1 MISNY
6 TEYFFIFII
15 VLIGFGLAAF
25 FILKQSI
32 KKNDRQED
40 ILKRITFLIEK
51 ESSARIQD
59 QDRQQQHLDK
69 IEKELFD
76 RLQNGQNQLAERLHV
91 MNESL
96 MKEQSTL
103 RLDQAR
109 AMQLLTEQSSQNL
122 TELRQSVTERLNKA
136 VETQMQSSFQRVVE
150 QFSEIQKLMGEVNSV
165 TAQMSDLKRL
175 FTNVKTRGGWGE
187 AQLQSILDDI
197 LPTGTYERNVRL
209 KDNSMEI
216 VEFAVHMPAQGS
228 HKPLMAIDSKFP
240 TEAYERLIQA
250 IEEGNSGAEQAA
262 RKALESCVKQE
273 AKKIASK
280 YIVPPKTVEFAVLYV
295 PTDGLYTEIARIPG
309 LIDEIGRVYHILIM
323 SPALMPPLLRT
334 IHLGYVSLALSEKT
348 EFVSSLLG
356 KTRQEMIKID
366 MIFEKLTRYIE
377 NTASSVTDA
386 RRKTQKLIQSLEK
399 IGEKETE

>member
-15 VLIGFGLAAF
+15 VLIGFGLAAV

-51 ESSARIQD
+51 ESSTRIQD

-377 NTASSVTDA
+377 NTATSVTDA

>member
-15 VLIGFGLAAF
+15 VLIGFGLAAV

-76 RLQNGQNQLAERLHV
+76 RLQNGQNQLAERLYV

>member
-15 VLIGFGLAAF
+15 VLIGFGLAAV

-51 ESSARIQD
+51 ESSARIQN

>member
-1 MISNY
+1 MANY
-6 TEYFFIFII
+6 FLEYFFLFI
-15 VLIGFGLAAF
+15 VLFIGLGIAVVFM
-25 FILKQSI
+25 LKQSLG
-32 KKNDRQED
+32 KNEQQSD
-40 ILKRITFLIEK
+40 ILKKLTFLIEK
-51 ESSARIQD
+51 ESSVRIQN
-59 QDRQQQHLDK
+59 QDRQQQYFNNM
-69 IEKELFD
+69 EKELFD
-76 RLQNGQNQLAERLHV
+76 RLQKSQNQLAEQLHM
-91 MNESL
+91 MNDSL
-96 MKEQSTL
+96 MKEQSSL
-103 RLDQAR
+103 RLDQAK
-109 AMQLLTEQSSQNL
+109 AMQLLTEQSAQNL
-122 TELRQSVTERLNKA
+122 TELRQSVTEKLNKA

-197 LPTGTYERNVRL
+197 LPTGTYEKNVRI
-209 KDNSMEI
+209 KENSLEL
-216 VEFAVHMPAQGS
+216 VEFVVHMPTQGS
-228 HKPLMAIDSKFP
+228 HKPLLAIDSKFP
-240 TEAYERLIQA
+240 TEAYERLVQA
-250 IEEGNSGAEQAA
+250 IEEGNNGAEQAA
-262 RKALESCVKQE
+262 RKTLESCVRQE

-280 YIVPPKTVEFAVLYV
+280 YIVPPKTVDFAVLYV

-366 MIFEKLTRYIE
+366 AVFEKLSRYIE
-377 NTASSVTDA
+377 NTSISVTDV

-399 IGEKETE
+399 IGDKETE

>member
-15 VLIGFGLAAF
+15 VLIGFGLAAV

-280 YIVPPKTVEFAVLYV
+280 YIVPPKTVEFAILYV

-377 NTASSVTDA
+377 NTATSVTDA

>member
-15 VLIGFGLAAF
+15 VLIGFGLAAVF
-25 FILKQSI
+25 TLKQSI

-51 ESSARIQD
+51 ESSTRIQD

-377 NTASSVTDA
+377 NTATSVTDA

>member
-15 VLIGFGLAAF
+15 VLIGFGLAAV
-25 FILKQSI
+25 FILKQSM

>member
-15 VLIGFGLAAF
+15 VLIGFGLAAV

-32 KKNDRQED
+32 KKNDRQGD

>member
-15 VLIGFGLAAF
+15 VLIGFGLAAV

-377 NTASSVTDA
+377 NTATSVTDA
-386 RRKTQKLIQSLEK
+386 RRKTQKLIQSLQK
-399 IGEKETE
+399 IREN

>member
-15 VLIGFGLAAF
+15 VLIGFGLAAV
-25 FILKQSI
+25 FILKQSM

-377 NTASSVTDA
+377 NTATSVTDA

>member
-15 VLIGFGLAAF
+15 VLIGFGLAAV

-165 TAQMSDLKRL
+165 TAKISDLKRL

-377 NTASSVTDA
+377 NTATSVTDA

-399 IGEKETE
+399 IGEKET

>member
-15 VLIGFGLAAF
+15 VLIGFGLAAV
-25 FILKQSI
+25 FILKQSM

-250 IEEGNSGAEQAA
+250 IEEGNNGAEQAA

-377 NTASSVTDA
+377 NTATSVTDA

>member
-15 VLIGFGLAAF
+15 VLIGFGLAAV

-51 ESSARIQD
+51 ESSARIQN

-377 NTASSVTDA
+377 NTATSVTDA

>member
-15 VLIGFGLAAF
+15 VLIGFGLAAV
-25 FILKQSI
+25 FILKQSM
-32 KKNDRQED
+32 KKNDRQGD

-250 IEEGNSGAEQAA
+250 IEKGNSGAEQAA

-377 NTASSVTDA
+377 NTATSVTDA

>member
-15 VLIGFGLAAF
+15 VLIGFGLAAV
-25 FILKQSI
+25 FILKQSM
-32 KKNDRQED
+32 KKNDRQGD

-377 NTASSVTDA
+377 NTATSVTDA

>member
-15 VLIGFGLAAF
+15 VLIGFGLAAV

>member
-15 VLIGFGLAAF
+15 VLIGFGLAAV

-76 RLQNGQNQLAERLHV
+76 RLQNGQNQLAERLYV

-165 TAQMSDLKRL
+165 TAQISDLKRL

-377 NTASSVTDA
+377 NTATSVTDA

>member
-15 VLIGFGLAAF
+15 VLIGFGLAAV

-51 ESSARIQD
+51 ESFARIQD

-377 NTASSVTDA
+377 NTATSVTDA

>member
-377 NTASSVTDA
+377 NTATSVTDA

>member
-6 TEYFFIFII
+6 TEYFFIYII
-15 VLIGFGLAAF
+15 VLIGFGLAAV

-377 NTASSVTDA
+377 NTATSVTDA

>member
-15 VLIGFGLAAF
+15 VLIGFGLAAVF
-25 FILKQSI
+25 LLKQSI

-377 NTASSVTDA
+377 NTATSVTDA

>member
-15 VLIGFGLAAF
+15 VLIGFGLAAVF
-25 FILKQSI
+25 LLKQSI

-122 TELRQSVTERLNKA
+122 TELRQSVTERLN
-136 VETQMQSSFQRVVE
+136 
-150 QFSEIQKLMGEVNSV
+150 
-165 TAQMSDLKRL
+165 
-175 FTNVKTRGGWGE
+175 
-187 AQLQSILDDI
+187 
-197 LPTGTYERNVRL
+197 
-209 KDNSMEI
+209 
-216 VEFAVHMPAQGS
+216 
-228 HKPLMAIDSKFP
+228 
-240 TEAYERLIQA
+240 
-250 IEEGNSGAEQAA
+250 
-262 RKALESCVKQE
+262 
-273 AKKIASK
+273 
-280 YIVPPKTVEFAVLYV
+280 
-295 PTDGLYTEIARIPG
+295 
-309 LIDEIGRVYHILIM
+309 
-323 SPALMPPLLRT
+323 
-334 IHLGYVSLALSEKT
+334 
-348 EFVSSLLG
+348 
-356 KTRQEMIKID
+356 
-366 MIFEKLTRYIE
+366 
-377 NTASSVTDA
+377 
-386 RRKTQKLIQSLEK
+386 
-399 IGEKETE
+399 

>member
-15 VLIGFGLAAF
+15 VLIGFGLVAV
-25 FILKQSI
+25 FILKQSM
-32 KKNDRQED
+32 KKNDRQGD

>member
-15 VLIGFGLAAF
+15 VLIGFGLVAV
-25 FILKQSI
+25 FILKQSM
-32 KKNDRQED
+32 KKNDRQGD

-377 NTASSVTDA
+377 NTATSVTDV

>member
-15 VLIGFGLAAF
+15 VLIGFGLAAV

-76 RLQNGQNQLAERLHV
+76 RLQNSQNQLAERLHV

-250 IEEGNSGAEQAA
+250 IEEGNNGAEQAA

-309 LIDEIGRVYHILIM
+309 LIDEIGRVYNILIM

-377 NTASSVTDA
+377 NTATSVTDA

>member
-197 LPTGTYERNVRL
+197 LPTGT
-209 KDNSMEI
+209 
-216 VEFAVHMPAQGS
+216 
-228 HKPLMAIDSKFP
+228 
-240 TEAYERLIQA
+240 
-250 IEEGNSGAEQAA
+250 
-262 RKALESCVKQE
+262 
-273 AKKIASK
+273 
-280 YIVPPKTVEFAVLYV
+280 
-295 PTDGLYTEIARIPG
+295 
-309 LIDEIGRVYHILIM
+309 
-323 SPALMPPLLRT
+323 
-334 IHLGYVSLALSEKT
+334 
-348 EFVSSLLG
+348 
-356 KTRQEMIKID
+356 
-366 MIFEKLTRYIE
+366 
-377 NTASSVTDA
+377 
-386 RRKTQKLIQSLEK
+386 
-399 IGEKETE
+399 

>member
-15 VLIGFGLAAF
+15 VLIGFGLAAV

-262 RKALESCVKQE
+262 RKALESCIKQE

-377 NTASSVTDA
+377 NTATSVTDA

>member
-1 MISNY
+1 
-6 TEYFFIFII
+6 
-15 VLIGFGLAAF
+15 
-25 FILKQSI
+25 
-32 KKNDRQED
+32 
-40 ILKRITFLIEK
+40 
-51 ESSARIQD
+51 
-59 QDRQQQHLDK
+59 
-69 IEKELFD
+69 
-76 RLQNGQNQLAERLHV
+76 
-91 MNESL
+91 
-96 MKEQSTL
+96 
-103 RLDQAR
+103 
-109 AMQLLTEQSSQNL
+109 
-122 TELRQSVTERLNKA
+122 
-136 VETQMQSSFQRVVE
+136 
-150 QFSEIQKLMGEVNSV
+150 
-165 TAQMSDLKRL
+165 
-175 FTNVKTRGGWGE
+175 
-187 AQLQSILDDI
+187 
-197 LPTGTYERNVRL
+197 
-209 KDNSMEI
+209 
-216 VEFAVHMPAQGS
+216 
-228 HKPLMAIDSKFP
+228 MAIDSKFP

-280 YIVPPKTVEFAVLYV
+280 YIVPPKTVESAVLYV

-377 NTASSVTDA
+377 NTATSVTDA

>member
-1 MISNY
+1 MMILAGL
-6 TEYFFIFII
+6 FII
-15 VLIGFGLAAF
+15 IVFL
-25 FILKQSI
+25 LKQSLGKNEQQADLL
-32 KKNDRQED
+32 KK
-40 ILKRITFLIEK
+40 LTFLIEK
-51 ESSARIQD
+51 ESNTRIQN

-69 IEKELFD
+69 MEKELFD
-76 RLQNGQNQLAERLHV
+76 RLQNGQNQLAERLHG
-91 MNESL
+91 MNDSL
-96 MKEQSTL
+96 MKEQSSL
-103 RLDQAR
+103 RLDQAK
-109 AMQLLTEQSSQNL
+109 AMQLLTEQSTQNL
-122 TELRQSVTERLNKA
+122 IELRQSVTEKLNKA

-150 QFSEIQKLMGEVNSV
+150 QFSAIQKLMGEVNSV
-165 TAQMSDLKRL
+165 TAQMTDLKRL

-197 LPTGTYERNVRL
+197 LPTGTYEHNVRL
-209 KDNSMEI
+209 KENSLEI

-228 HKPLMAIDSKFP
+228 HKPLLAIDSKFP

-250 IEEGNSGAEQAA
+250 IEEGNNVAEQAA
-262 RKALESCVKQE
+262 RKALESCVRQE

-309 LIDEIGRVYHILIM
+309 LIDEVGRVYHILIM

-356 KTRQEMIKID
+356 KTRQEMMKID
-366 MIFEKLTRYIE
+366 MIFEKLARYIE

-399 IGEKETE
+399 IGDKEIE

>member
-15 VLIGFGLAAF
+15 VLIGFGLAAVF
-25 FILKQSI
+25 TLKQSI

-377 NTASSVTDA
+377 NTATSVTDA

>member
-15 VLIGFGLAAF
+15 VLIGFGLAAV
-25 FILKQSI
+25 FILKQSM

-136 VETQMQSSFQRVVE
+136 VESQMQSSFQRVVE

-377 NTASSVTDA
+377 NTATSVTDA

>member
-15 VLIGFGLAAF
+15 VLIGFGLVAV
-25 FILKQSI
+25 FILKQSM
-32 KKNDRQED
+32 KKNDRQGD

-377 NTASSVTDA
+377 NTATSVTDA

>member
-51 ESSARIQD
+51 ESSARIQN

-377 NTASSVTDA
+377 NTATSVTDA

>member
-15 VLIGFGLAAF
+15 VLIGFGLAAV

-76 RLQNGQNQLAERLHV
+76 RLQNGQNQLAERLYV

-165 TAQMSDLKRL
+165 TAQISDLKRL

-377 NTASSVTDA
+377 NTATSVTDA

-399 IGEKETE
+399 IGDKETE